1 MSEVTRTDIT
11 GNGNPAPSEPTS
23 ESSIPTISDFQGKP
37 TIVLNPGS
45 RWPFSMGL
53 AKARLVLANAQ
64 FIQRFV
70 DSNGT
75 AVE

>member
-1 MSEVTRTDIT
+1 MADITRTDIADT
-11 GNGNPAPSEPTS
+11 STPAAIAP
-23 ESSIPTISDFQGKP
+23 ESTIPTIQEFQGKP
-37 TIVLNPGS
+37 TILMNPGS
-45 RWPFSMGL
+45 RYPFSMGL
-53 AKARLVLANAQ
+53 GKAKMVLRNMQ